1 MTHVGRYFEEINRV
15 LMNNGSYIL
24 VSAFGSDF
32 TSKYFEKVVDNLV
45 RSTGR
50 SKLWRFRR

>member
-24 VSAFGSDF
+24 VSAFGMDF
-32 TSKYFEKVVDNLV
+32 TSKYFEKVAVHLV
-45 RSTGR
+45 RSTGKSR
-50 SKLWRFRR
+50 LWRSRR